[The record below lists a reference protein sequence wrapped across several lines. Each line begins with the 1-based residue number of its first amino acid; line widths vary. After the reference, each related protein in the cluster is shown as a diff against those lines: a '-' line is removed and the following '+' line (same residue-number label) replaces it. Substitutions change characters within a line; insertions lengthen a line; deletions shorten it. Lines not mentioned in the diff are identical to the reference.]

1 LDPHW
6 GAGPRRRITPAD
18 EAYIV
23 AVATTPPT
31 KVGRPFTH
39 WSVRKLAEVCLSK

>member
-6 GAGPRRRITPAD
+6 GPGPRRRITPAD

-23 AVATTPPT
+23 AVATTRP
-31 KVGRPFTH
+31 KKLGQPFTH
-39 WSVRKLAEVCLSK
+39 WSLRVRREVALL